1 MSEISRHPPKPL
13 CSQRAT
19 TVVSIL
25 RFITRIFFM
34 LLGVPAKPAVFA
46 SHRTLVLG
54 AGKLE
59 KLKIARIVAL
69 E

>member
-1 MSEISRHPPKPL
+1 
-13 CSQRAT
+13 
-19 TVVSIL
+19 
-25 RFITRIFFM
+25 M
-34 LLGVPAKPAVFA
+34 LLGVPAKPAVFP